1 MRKLAEIADYI
12 DEDGNSIKSPT
23 RFSTR
28 VSVTFRGKNNRII
41 VDPKAKLKELLVVFD
56 CDNGLLV
63 IGPNSKHGFSMSIRI
78 GEDAQVLVGAD
89 VTSTTRCIVSAVE
102 GATVEFGADVML
114 ASQNQVRADDGHP
127 IFDVETGQRIN
138 PARDIH
144 IGNHVWLG
152 AQAVVL
158 GGAHIGQ
165 GSVIGFGS
173 IVTGRISNNCIAVG
187 SPARMVRQNIAWE
200 RPHLSFVS
208 PPYKPDSS
216 TVRVNEEYWAL
227 TESLGS
233 EVVAG
238 PEDEKVQAITPARA
252 RVGSSKGLVSK
263 FLSRF
268 GYEKQS

>member
-1 MRKLAEIADYI
+1 MRKLDEIADYI
-12 DEDGNSIKSPT
+12 DDDGNMIESPA
-23 RFSTR
+23 RFSKR

-41 VDPKAKLKELLVVFD
+41 VDPAAKLKELLVVFD
-56 CDNGLLV
+56 CDNGLLT

-78 GEDAQVLVGAD
+78 GEDAQVIVGSD

-102 GATVEFGADVML
+102 GATVEFGNDVML

-138 PARDIH
+138 PARDIY

-152 AQAVVL
+152 AQAVIL
-158 GGAHIGQ
+158 GGADIGS

-200 RPHLSFVS
+200 RPHLSFVG

-216 TVRVNEEYWAL
+216 TVQVNEEYWAL
-227 TESLGS
+227 TESLES
-233 EVVAG
+233 KDTNG
-238 PEDEKVQAITPARA
+238 PEVEKVQAITPARA
-252 RVGSSKGLVSK
+252 RVGTSKGIVSK
-263 FLSRF
+263 ILSRF
-268 GYEKQS
+268 GYERQA

>member
-1 MRKLAEIADYI
+1 MRKLAEISDYI
-12 DEDGNSIKSPT
+12 DEDGNTIESPT
-23 RFSTR
+23 RFSKR
-28 VSVTFRGKNNRII
+28 VSVTFRGKNNRVI
-41 VDPKAKLKELLVVFD
+41 VDPSAKLKELLVVFD
-56 CDNGLLV
+56 CDNGLLR

-102 GATVEFGADVML
+102 GATVEFGDDVML

-127 IFDVETGQRIN
+127 IFDVETGQRMN
-138 PARDIH
+138 PAKDIH

-158 GGAHIGQ
+158 GGADIGP

-200 RPHLSFVS
+200 RPHLSFVG

-216 TVRVNEEYWAL
+216 TIEVNEEYWAL
-227 TESLGS
+227 TQNLEP
-233 EVVAG
+233 EVVENLE
-238 PEDEKVQAITPARA
+238 PEQVQAITPARA
-252 RVGSSKGLVSK
+252 RVGSRKGFVSK
-263 FLSRF
+263 ILSRF
-268 GYEKQS
+268 GYERQT